1 MRSNDQFNTTIYG
14 LSDRLRGIEGTRDV
28 LLINPEDIAR
38 AGLADGQMV
47 SLVSDA
53 DDKVH
58 REVGPLKVTPF
69 KLPDGCVGSYYLE
82 MNLSSPCR
90 TMTRSQRRLPI
101 NRFRCASGPDA
112 REM

>member
-14 LSDRLRGIEGTRDV
+14 LSDRLRGLEGTREV
-28 LLINPEDIAR
+28 LLINPQDIAS
-38 AGLADGQMV
+38 AGARDGQMV
-47 SLVSDA
+47 SLVSDD

-58 REVGPLKVTPF
+58 REVWPLKVTPF

-82 MNLSSPCR
+82 MNLSLHGR

-112 REM
+112 HEM